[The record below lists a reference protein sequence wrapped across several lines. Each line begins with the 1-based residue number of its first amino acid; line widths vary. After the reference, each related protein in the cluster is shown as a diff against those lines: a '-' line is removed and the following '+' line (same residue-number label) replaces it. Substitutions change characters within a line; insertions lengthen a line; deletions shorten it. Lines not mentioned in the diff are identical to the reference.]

1 MAKHLVEA
9 EKKILAHI
17 AARLSTL
24 RLKLEAMGDDDRKY
38 ADLRARIHE
47 LKQLVTYIEAEPN
60 E

>member
-17 AARLSTL
+17 ATRLSTL

-47 LKQLVTYIEAEPN
+47 LKQLATYIEADPN